1 MFRLI
6 TIIILTSLFLSCAY
20 ANETDFYTEHSEGWH
35 WYQDP
40 QKLSKQTAKQNNGKA
55 VDPVKAMKQ
64 LHKMLNAA
72 LDRAILFPT
81 DQNVKNYMA
90 LQNLVTQRAAVFT
103 AKWKQVLLNDPKL
116 DYSVKHP
123 TSSIGREIYLNQYR
137 QKEDNA
143 IHEFA
148 QHEGLFFF
156 YRGDCPYCHR
166 FAPILK
172 EFSEKYNIR
181 VIPITLGA
189 GFLPEFPNSRV
200 DHGQAAL
207 LHVQVYP
214 SLFAVNPK
222 NKKIIPVAYGLMSE
236 QALRQRI
243 LNIETHFRGDE

>member
-1 MFRLI
+1 M
-6 TIIILTSLFLSCAY
+6 IIFILSLCILNAAF
-20 ANETDFYTEHSEGWH
+20 ANETDFYTEHTQGWH
-35 WYQDP
+35 WYQDST
-40 QKLSKQTAKQNNGKA
+40 QSIKQGSASNRVNN

-72 LDRAILFPT
+72 LDRAIFFPT
-81 DQNVKNYMA
+81 DQNVKNYMV
-90 LQNLVTQRAAVFT
+90 LQNLVTKRAALFT
-103 AKWKQVLLNDPKL
+103 ARWKQVLLNDPNL
-116 DYSVKHP
+116 DYSVTHP

-137 QKEDNA
+137 QKEDQA
-143 IHEFA
+143 IRKFA

-172 EFSEKYNIR
+172 DFAEKYDIH
-181 VIPITLGA
+181 VIPISLGA

-200 DHGQAAL
+200 DRGQAAL

-222 NKKIIPVAYGLMSE
+222 TKKIIPVAYGLMSE
-236 QALRQRI
+236 QALRERI
-243 LNIETHFRGDE
+243 LNIVTNFNGDE